1 MRTRT
6 TRRRESSLAKWRRA
20 ARNRPI
26 LAQCVCICQ
35 SCRDRPARPL
45 IVSQRRHRDCVPI
58 EGRRERR
65 PAGDGRKH
73 RTTTP
78 LMSATKQEGV
88 MVLEL
93 RNPPAN
99 TYSYEMMRELDAHI
113 LDARMNE
120 SVHVLMLTG
129 APPSDAKRPTE
140 FFCAGADIEMLQ
152 KNAPYF
158 KYNFC
163 LHANETLC
171 RLEQTPK
178 LVIAAINGHCVG
190 GGLEI
195 ALACDLRIARRQA
208 GKVGLPEVALGVL
221 PGTGGTQRLARALGR
236 AKAIELMAEAATFPI
251 EEAKALGLINA
262 VIDASPVEFRA
273 RALEYA
279 RKFVPPAKASR
290 AVGFIKR
297 AVTTGLEVGLEQ
309 GLALERELQQ
319 RLFEGK
325 DAAEGI
331 AAYNA
336 RRPPRF
342 TGRRPHDWSLLGA
355 F

>member
-1 MRTRT
+1 M
-6 TRRRESSLAKWRRA
+6 
-20 ARNRPI
+20 
-26 LAQCVCICQ
+26 
-35 SCRDRPARPL
+35 
-45 IVSQRRHRDCVPI
+45 
-58 EGRRERR
+58 
-65 PAGDGRKH
+65 
-73 RTTTP
+73 TTP
-78 LMSATKQEGV
+78 LVNASKHDGV

-93 RNPPAN
+93 SNPPAN
-99 TYSYEMMRELDAHI
+99 TYSYDMMRELDGQVLA
-113 LDARMNE
+113 ARFDPA
-120 SVHVLMLTG
+120 VHVIVITG
-129 APPSDAKRPTE
+129 ASAGGKTE
-140 FFCAGADIEMLQ
+140 FFCAGADIKMLEG
-152 KNAPYF
+152 ADPYF

-195 ALACDLRIARRQA
+195 ALACDLRIARA
-208 GKVGLPEVALGVL
+208 NSGKLGLPEVSLGVL
-221 PGTGGTQRLARALGR
+221 PGTGGTQRLARVLGR
-236 AKAIELMAEAATFPI
+236 AKAIELMAEAATFGM
-251 EEAKALGLINA
+251 EEAKALGLVNA
-262 VIDASPVEFRA
+262 VIDAPAADFRG

-319 RLFEGK
+319 RLFESE
-325 DAAEGI
+325 DAKEGI

-336 RRPPRF
+336 RRNPQF
-342 TGRRPHDWSLLGA
+342 SGK
-355 F
+355 